1 MPYAMQEARTK
12 GLAEGRAKGLAEGL
26 EEGRAA
32 GHAEGRAEG
41 RAEGE
46 LNSRKAI
53 ARKMIEMGM
62 PLEKIAEATGL
73 DTDTIEA
80 L

>member
-1 MPYAMQEARTK
+1 MAYAMQEARTK
-12 GLAEGRAKGLAEGL
+12 GLAEGRAEG
-26 EEGRAA
+26 
-32 GHAEGRAEG
+32 HAEG

-62 PLEKIAEATGL
+62 SLDKIAEATGL
-73 DTDTIEA
+73 DADTIGA